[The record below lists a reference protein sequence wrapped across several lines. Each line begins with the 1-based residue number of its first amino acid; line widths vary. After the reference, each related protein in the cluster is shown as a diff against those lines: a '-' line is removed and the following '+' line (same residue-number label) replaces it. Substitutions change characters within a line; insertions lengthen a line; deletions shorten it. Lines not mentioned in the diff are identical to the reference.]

1 MENLAAASMV
11 AKPTVDSIS
20 RAIPIDAE
28 PMAEMTPSTASP
40 MSFQMILGP
49 HMASAR
55 ARQCSGESDFTAV
68 LEKGSPLDDAA
79 LQALLADLQL
89 QQAPARQQYGGVHGA
104 AAAWA
109 AKQQQLPMNESKE
122 QTRMADAVGSV
133 AKIVQVALKI
143 KEAATTARQ
152 NKKDCHHIK
161 SRVDVLNKT
170 LSHHENNEDLM
181 EDPAVM
187 AALEALHGILAEAPE
202 VVTECQEK
210 RNIVCLHCTAGNFS
224 RQLGKVEQRISY
236 LSSDAMLTI
245 MSYQLLRKFQEAA
258 PHPPPQIY
266 SPGTQSPLQPP
277 GRVRKKSKQN
287 QDEASEKEQTRT
299 RISQTPVFGEWD
311 AANSD
316 QTESYTII
324 FERIRAESN
333 HESGTAVCSAAMMPD
348 EPRSLVHRI
357 AEVAGNIK
365 EAAGMVLKN
374 NDECL
379 EIGELVN
386 KVSTL
391 LSQLEGKKM
400 VDEPPMRGALE
411 KLLVTFH
418 RAHTLV
424 IACQRRGFGIVWL
437 STLPGRLSTQ
447 LHEVMDQI
455 ASNIADMT
463 AIVLV

>member
-1 MENLAAASMV
+1 
-11 AKPTVDSIS
+11 
-20 RAIPIDAE
+20 
-28 PMAEMTPSTASP
+28 
-40 MSFQMILGP
+40 
-49 HMASAR
+49 
-55 ARQCSGESDFTAV
+55 
-68 LEKGSPLDDAA
+68 
-79 LQALLADLQL
+79 
-89 QQAPARQQYGGVHGA
+89 
-104 AAAWA
+104 
-109 AKQQQLPMNESKE
+109 
-122 QTRMADAVGSV
+122 MADAVGSV
-133 AKIVQVALKI
+133 AKIVEVALKI

-187 AALEALHGILAEAPE
+187 AALEALHGILAEALE

-210 RNIVCLHCTAGNFS
+210 RNIVCLYCTAGNFS

-277 GRVRKKSKQN
+277 GRVRKRAKRN
-287 QDEASEKEQTRT
+287 QDEANKKDETQTSRVCL
-299 RISQTPVFGEWD
+299 PK
-311 AANSD
+311 
-316 QTESYTII
+316 Y
-324 FERIRAESN
+324 
-333 HESGTAVCSAAMMPD
+333 AVCSAAMMPD
-348 EPRSLVHRI
+348 VPRSLVHRI

-463 AIVLV
+463 AIVLA

>member
-1 MENLAAASMV
+1 
-11 AKPTVDSIS
+11 
-20 RAIPIDAE
+20 
-28 PMAEMTPSTASP
+28 
-40 MSFQMILGP
+40 
-49 HMASAR
+49 
-55 ARQCSGESDFTAV
+55 
-68 LEKGSPLDDAA
+68 
-79 LQALLADLQL
+79 
-89 QQAPARQQYGGVHGA
+89 
-104 AAAWA
+104 
-109 AKQQQLPMNESKE
+109 
-122 QTRMADAVGSV
+122 MADAVGSV
-133 AKIVQVALKI
+133 AKIVEVALKI

-187 AALEALHGILAEAPE
+187 AALEALHGILAEALE

-210 RNIVCLHCTAGNFS
+210 RNIICLYCTAGNFS

-266 SPGTQSPLQPP
+266 SPGTHSPLQPP
-277 GRVRKKSKQN
+277 GRVRKRSKRNQDEANKKDETTQTSRSKQN

-299 RISQTPVFGEWD
+299 QVSQ
-311 AANSD
+311 
-316 QTESYTII
+316 
-324 FERIRAESN
+324 
-333 HESGTAVCSAAMMPD
+333 AVCSGALMAD
-348 EPRSLVHRI
+348 QPRSLVDRI

-365 EAAGMVLKN
+365 EAAGAVFKN

-379 EIGELVN
+379 EIGQLVN

-400 VDEPPMRGALE
+400 ADEPAMRGALE
-411 KLLVTFH
+411 KLLATFR

-424 IACQRRGFGIVWL
+424 IACQRKGLGIVWL
-437 STLPGRLSTQ
+437 SILPSRLSTQ
-447 LHEVMDQI
+447 LHEVLDQI
-455 ASNIADMT
+455 VSNIADMT
-463 AIVLV
+463 AIVLA

>member
-1 MENLAAASMV
+1 
-11 AKPTVDSIS
+11 
-20 RAIPIDAE
+20 
-28 PMAEMTPSTASP
+28 
-40 MSFQMILGP
+40 
-49 HMASAR
+49 
-55 ARQCSGESDFTAV
+55 
-68 LEKGSPLDDAA
+68 
-79 LQALLADLQL
+79 
-89 QQAPARQQYGGVHGA
+89 
-104 AAAWA
+104 
-109 AKQQQLPMNESKE
+109 
-122 QTRMADAVGSV
+122 MADAVGSV
-133 AKIVQVALKI
+133 AKIVEVALKI

-187 AALEALHGILAEAPE
+187 AALEALHGILAEALE

-210 RNIVCLHCTAGNFS
+210 RNIICLYCTAGNFS

-266 SPGTQSPLQPP
+266 SPGTHSPLQPP
-277 GRVRKKSKQN
+277 GRVRKRSKRNQDEANKKDETTQTSRSKQN

-299 RISQTPVFGEWD
+299 QVSQAPAFGEWD
-311 AANSD
+311 APNSA
-316 QTESYTII
+316 ESYTII

-333 HESGTAVCSAAMMPD
+333 HTSTMAVCSGALMAD
-348 EPRSLVHRI
+348 QPRSLVDRI

-365 EAAGMVLKN
+365 EAAGAVFKN

-379 EIGELVN
+379 EIGQLVN

-400 VDEPPMRGALE
+400 ADEPAMRGALE
-411 KLLVTFH
+411 KLLATFR

-424 IACQRRGFGIVWL
+424 IACQRKGLGIVWL
-437 STLPGRLSTQ
+437 SILPSRLSTQ
-447 LHEVMDQI
+447 LHEVLDQI
-455 ASNIADMT
+455 VSNIADMT
-463 AIVLV
+463 AIVLA

>member
-1 MENLAAASMV
+1 
-11 AKPTVDSIS
+11 
-20 RAIPIDAE
+20 
-28 PMAEMTPSTASP
+28 
-40 MSFQMILGP
+40 
-49 HMASAR
+49 
-55 ARQCSGESDFTAV
+55 
-68 LEKGSPLDDAA
+68 
-79 LQALLADLQL
+79 
-89 QQAPARQQYGGVHGA
+89 
-104 AAAWA
+104 
-109 AKQQQLPMNESKE
+109 
-122 QTRMADAVGSV
+122 MADAVGSV
-133 AKIVQVALKI
+133 AKIVEVALKI

-187 AALEALHGILAEAPE
+187 AALEALHGILAEALE

-210 RNIVCLHCTAGNFS
+210 RNIVCLYCTAGNFS

-258 PHPPPQIY
+258 PHPPPQRAKRNQDEANKKDE
-266 SPGTQSPLQPP
+266 TQTS
-277 GRVRKKSKQN
+277 RKSKQN

-348 EPRSLVHRI
+348 VPRSLVHRI

-463 AIVLV
+463 AIVLA

>member
-1 MENLAAASMV
+1 
-11 AKPTVDSIS
+11 
-20 RAIPIDAE
+20 
-28 PMAEMTPSTASP
+28 
-40 MSFQMILGP
+40 
-49 HMASAR
+49 
-55 ARQCSGESDFTAV
+55 
-68 LEKGSPLDDAA
+68 
-79 LQALLADLQL
+79 
-89 QQAPARQQYGGVHGA
+89 
-104 AAAWA
+104 
-109 AKQQQLPMNESKE
+109 
-122 QTRMADAVGSV
+122 MADAVGSV
-133 AKIVQVALKI
+133 AKIVEVALKI

-187 AALEALHGILAEAPE
+187 AALEALHGILAEALE

-210 RNIVCLHCTAGNFS
+210 RNIVCLYCTAGNFS

-277 GRVRKKSKQN
+277 GRVRKRAKRNQDEANKKDETQTSRKSKQN

-348 EPRSLVHRI
+348 VPRSLVHRI

-463 AIVLV
+463 AIVLA